1 MTQNMQNI
9 PRHLQEM
16 NARAMKRQTSS
27 EASAEKIIS
36 DTEKKKR
43 RMKHAKRWALFNRL
57 IELDQR
63 SLKDAEFRV
72 LMTLFRH
79 QRDGITDMSQA
90 EIARQTGKTR
100 ESVSRAVRSL
110 IKKELVVVLLRSK
123 RLGSERTTNKYHV
136 Q

>member
-1 MTQNMQNI
+1 
-9 PRHLQEM
+9 
-16 NARAMKRQTSS
+16 
-27 EASAEKIIS
+27 
-36 DTEKKKR
+36 
-43 RMKHAKRWALFNRL
+43 MKHAKRWALFNRL

-79 QRDGITDMSQA
+79 QREGIAEIPQS

-110 IKKELVVVLLRSK
+110 VEKELVVILRQ
-123 RLGSERTTNKYHV
+123 GGQFGPNPEQRTVSKYHV

>member
-1 MTQNMQNI
+1 
-9 PRHLQEM
+9 
-16 NARAMKRQTSS
+16 
-27 EASAEKIIS
+27 
-36 DTEKKKR
+36 
-43 RMKHAKRWALFNRL
+43 MKHAKRWALFNRL

-79 QRDGITDMSQA
+79 QREGIADLSQI

-110 IKKELVVVLLRSK
+110 IQKELVVVLQRSK
-123 RLGSERTTNKYHV
+123 RFGTDRTTNKYHV